1 MESQVLTRWQDPTIE
16 KLKKENKELKEKY
29 KQLEEKYNY
38 FEYGDFY
45 RILDEHPEYED
56 FIFKIKELKQKIRDN
71 KYEYEIQLKLKESEI
86 QNWKNY
92 CSSIKTRN
100 KELKEE
106 ICAWALVVRWAI
118 ECGLTLDQ
126 VVADEDMDD
135 FFQEMDKKN
144 MDYLYGFL
152 EYAKK
157 CIKEGKA

>member
-1 MESQVLTRWQDPTIE
+1 MEPQVLTRWQDPTIE
-16 KLKKENKELKEKY
+16 KLKKENKELKEKC
-29 KQLEEKYNY
+29 KQLEEIFNHFHYR
-38 FEYGDFY
+38 DFY
-45 RILDEHPEYED
+45 QILNKHPEYED
-56 FIFKIKELKQKIRDN
+56 FIFKIDELKEEIQDYK
-71 KYEYEIQLKLKESEI
+71 IQLKLKESEI

-118 ECGLTLDQ
+118 EWGLTLDQ

-135 FFQEMDKKN
+135 FFQEMDEKD